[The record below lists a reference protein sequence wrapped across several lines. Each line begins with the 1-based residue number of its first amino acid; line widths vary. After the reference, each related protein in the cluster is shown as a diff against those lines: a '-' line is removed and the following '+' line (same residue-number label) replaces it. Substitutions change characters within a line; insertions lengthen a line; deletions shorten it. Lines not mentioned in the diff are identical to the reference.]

1 MATLTELR
9 DERTTNNSGDRV
21 GTGLRSVG
29 TRETVPD
36 EYDKHYS
43 DTYGTTLTQSQL
55 DSINDNQSKFKASVA
70 TAKDELNTKSTEVE
84 GLYAT
89 NKGKLSSALSSI
101 PVTFEE
107 YNTKDLYDT
116 TYKSISEQLKNRY
129 GGGGSKDDSFI
140 DWVSK
145 DKTTDAIQD
154 KYIEN
159 LNKTEGFSTF
169 YSDWVSENTV
179 PVTVVDPNNPS
190 GKKVYM
196 VDKDTVNSNLA
207 TIDFQGY
214 GGIVKRPDG
223 SLLISSDIYAKTLQ
237 KKLDDYSRELTIG
250 LGNAYIPAAKTSLEE
265 GLTSLDSEYSLA
277 LDSLAS
283 RQKQIGMYEEE
294 NATALNTIRT
304 TYASKLA
311 DIKDTV
317 NSLVHG

>member
-55 DSINDNQSKFKASVA
+55 NSINDNQSKFKASVA

-89 NKGKLSSALSSI
+89 NKEKLSSALGSLPI
-101 PVTFEE
+101 TFEE
-107 YNTKDLYDT
+107 YNTKDLYDSV
-116 TYKSISEQLKNRY
+116 YKKIPP
-129 GGGGSKDDSFI
+129 
-140 DWVSK
+140 
-145 DKTTDAIQD
+145 KTPEGIKKTDATNIIKD
-154 KYIEN
+154 SYIES
-159 LNKTEGFSTF
+159 LNKVEGFSTF
-169 YSDWVSENTV
+169 YSDWVSNNTV
-179 PVTVVDPNNPS
+179 PVTVVDPTNPS

-196 VDKDTVNSNLA
+196 VDKDTVNENLA
-207 TIDFQGY
+207 TINFQGY
-214 GGIVKRPDG
+214 GGIVKNPDG
-223 SLLISSDIYAKTLQ
+223 SLLISSDEYANTIRSR
-237 KKLDDYSRELTIG
+237 LDDYARELTIG
-250 LGNAYIPAAKTSLEE
+250 LSSAYIPAAKTSIEE

-283 RQKQIGMYEEE
+283 RQKQIGMYEGE
-294 NATALNTIRT
+294 NTTALNTIRT